1 MNQCAKITKSLVLAA
16 CVSAAVGLDT
26 AIYIINFDDI
36 DRSASQVSGN
46 VISDIILKQGKYG
59 YKYESARNA
68 FEGNAPL
75 NKGTYLNRFDHNLVL
90 RVFSKTQ
97 EIKDE
102 LGRLANA
109 KVVVVV
115 ENLAKNNPET
125 LFEVYGWDA
134 GLEVSDYQSATTDSD
149 GVAATVTLNS
159 PDNAKESD
167 IPKSFYKTNEATT
180 RTALEALLPAPASSS
195 SSSESNG

>member
-1 MNQCAKITKSLVLAA
+1 MNQCAKIAKSLVLAA

-46 VISDIILKQGKYG
+46 VISGITLKQGKFG

-75 NKGTYLNRFDHNLVL
+75 NRGTYLNRFDHNIVL

-102 LGRLANA
+102 LGKLANA
-109 KVVVVV
+109 KVVVIV
-115 ENLAKNNPET
+115 ENLDKNTPET
-125 LFEVYGWDA
+125 LFEVYGWDS
-134 GLEVSDYQSATTDSD
+134 GLEVTDYQAPTTDSD
-149 GVAATVTLNS
+149 GVVATVTLNS

-167 IPKSFYKTNEATT
+167 IPKSFYTTSETAT
-180 RTALEALLPAPASSS
+180 RTALEALLPAA
-195 SSSESNG
+195 